1 MKNFILISFLVIGF
15 ISCKTTP
22 QGRKE
27 TSKHPKSLIIN
38 SSIPYATELHKV
50 RILNTK
56 ITDDILQ
63 IKIEYSGGCEKH
75 DFNLIFNEI
84 WKKSMPPKITLFLE
98 HKDGNDKCKAL
109 VSEVLK
115 FDIKNL
121 KEKTNEVY
129 INLVGYS
136 KSIKY

>member
-1 MKNFILISFLVIGF
+1 M
-15 ISCKTTP
+15 SCKTIP
-22 QGRKE
+22 QRHKD
-27 TSKHPKSLIIN
+27 TSKYHKTLIIN
-38 SSIPYATELHKV
+38 SSIPYSTELHKV

-56 ITDDILQ
+56 IIDDILQ

-109 VSEVLK
+109 VNEVLK
-115 FDIKNL
+115 FDIKKL
-121 KEKTNEVY
+121 KEKTNVVY

>member
-1 MKNFILISFLVIGF
+1 MSF
-15 ISCKTTP
+15 KTIP
-22 QGRKE
+22 QRHKD
-27 TSKHPKSLIIN
+27 TSKYHITLFIN
-38 SSIPYATELHKV
+38 SSITYSTELHKV

-56 ITDDILQ
+56 IIDDILQ

-115 FDIKNL
+115 FDIKKL
-121 KEKTNEVY
+121 KEKTNVVY

>member
-1 MKNFILISFLVIGF
+1 M
-15 ISCKTTP
+15 SCKTIP
-22 QGRKE
+22 QRHKD
-27 TSKHPKSLIIN
+27 TSKYHKTLIIN
-38 SSIPYATELHKV
+38 SSITYSTELHKV

-56 ITDDILQ
+56 IIDDILQ

-115 FDIKNL
+115 FDIKKL
-121 KEKTNEVY
+121 KEKTNVVY